1 MFAGRALTGRLLQVG
16 CRTVA
21 AIGWLLF
28 TYYGLRGL
36 ALLFLPQA
44 FDPTTHRLSLFAVFY
59 GLDWIATVPPTV
71 ALTAKIFG
79 RRNVGLMFGWV
90 IAAHQVGAAAIAYLA
105 GFIRS
110 MDGRYDH
117 AFILSG
123 MACIITAFGVLL
135 IGRGAGEN
143 AIQPLAEALK

>member
-1 MFAGRALTGRLLQVG
+1 
-16 CRTVA
+16 
-21 AIGWLLF
+21 
-28 TYYGLRGL
+28 
-36 ALLFLPQA
+36 
-44 FDPTTHRLSLFAVFY
+44 
-59 GLDWIATVPPTV
+59 
-71 ALTAKIFG
+71 
-79 RRNVGLMFGWV
+79 MFGWV

-110 MDGRYDH
+110 MDGSYDH

-143 AIQPLAEALK
+143 AIQPLAEALE